1 MLLDLVENQIGVQ
14 EKQSFEFND
23 GDRLRAAILCLQR
36 GAAVD
41 DVASNL
47 NWKDFEGLTSEILD
61 EAGFATI
68 RNFIMKNPRREI
80 DVIGIKM
87 GVAMLIDCKHW
98 KRTPVS
104 ALTDAAFTARL
115 LDFRKTLK
123 HAGLC
128 MGTIGTLSQNIMLSS
143 CKVTITGDAT
153 APLVHATYCFVRSFC
168 LNAASVR
175 AETGVLFQCLQS
187 ISHGHAHLYSDNV
200 NLSAG
205 IFHNE
210 IAYCG
215 KTCLI

>member
-1 MLLDLVENQIGVQ
+1 MMPLVSGLCAIIPGGISVEDYAIATSTDHVSAKSMLLDLVENQIGVQ

-104 ALTDAAFTARL
+104 ALTDAAFKQKERTKQYVACTSGAVASPVIV
-115 LDFRKTLK
+115 TL
-123 HAGLC
+123 HDD
-128 MGTIGTLSQNIMLSS
+128 SIMF
-143 CKVTITGDAT
+143 CDKVPIVPIHKFASLALFIT
-153 APLVHATYCFVRSFC
+153 SFF
-168 LNAASVR
+168 L
-175 AETGVLFQCLQS
+175 
-187 ISHGHAHLYSDNV
+187 
-200 NLSAG
+200 
-205 IFHNE
+205 
-210 IAYCG
+210 
-215 KTCLI
+215 

>member
-1 MLLDLVENQIGVQ
+1 MMPLVSGLCAIIPGGISVEDYAIATSTDHVSAKSMLLDLVENQIGVQ

-47 NWKDFEGLTSEILD
+47 NWKDFEGLASEILD

-68 RNFIMKNPRREI
+68 RNFIMKDPRREI

-104 ALTDAAFTARL
+104 ALTDAAFKQKERTKQYVACTSGAVASPVIV
-115 LDFRKTLK
+115 TL
-123 HAGLC
+123 HDD
-128 MGTIGTLSQNIMLSS
+128 SIMFCDKVPIVPIHKFASFVEEFYGNLEKMDIIEKSS
-143 CKVTITGDAT
+143 
-153 APLVHATYCFVRSFC
+153 
-168 LNAASVR
+168 
-175 AETGVLFQCLQS
+175 
-187 ISHGHAHLYSDNV
+187 
-200 NLSAG
+200 
-205 IFHNE
+205 
-210 IAYCG
+210 
-215 KTCLI
+215 